1 MLLYP
6 NQLFEESKAT
16 FSTLHNSDV
25 IKCKLDL
32 KVLARF
38 SANLKHEIFNVNNN
52 HAADMP
58 VQLSSM
64 DFTMHRI
71 AAYKAACT
79 GLKVEDKRQKN
90 MLGEFGVT
98 LQRNLF
104 YGKE

>member
-1 MLLYP
+1 
-6 NQLFEESKAT
+6 
-16 FSTLHNSDV
+16 
-25 IKCKLDL
+25 
-32 KVLARF
+32 
-38 SANLKHEIFNVNNN
+38 
-52 HAADMP
+52 MP

-79 GLKVEDKRQKN
+79 GLKLEDKRQKN